1 MLGDTAMSETPEII
15 REEQITKV
23 SIVGIVT
30 NILLGVVK
38 IIFGFLTKS
47 IAITSDAV
55 NNLTD
60 SSSSLITIIGTKLA
74 ARKPDR
80 EHPFGYGRI
89 EYLTSIVIAVI
100 ILITGAEMFI
110 SSVKSIIHPETP
122 EYSIASIA
130 ILAIT
135 VVVKMVLGTYFQK
148 NGKAIDSD
156 ALVASG
162 ADAKNDALISL
173 ITIGTAVIFLLTKFS
188 LDGIAGAVI
197 SGFILKTGFE
207 ILKDT
212 LDKILGSRADSELA
226 EAIKA
231 DVRNTPGIL
240 GAHDLIIHNYGP
252 GKNTGSMN
260 VEIEHKTKLADL
272 YPLLHNLQNEIYA
285 KYHTYLVFG
294 VYSINKN
301 HPRYKKLIKL
311 IDSHVEGNEHF
322 LGYHGLDID
331 DSRKTIFC
339 DFVLDFD
346 IDRNEFKKDM
356 ENVLKEAYPDYT
368 IVITIDTEF
377 A

>member
-1 MLGDTAMSETPEII
+1 MPETIETT
-15 REEQITKV
+15 REKQITKV
-23 SIVGIVT
+23 SIVGIIT

-38 IIFGFLTKS
+38 IIFGVITKS

-60 SSSSLITIIGTKLA
+60 SSSSFITIIGTKLA
-74 ARKPDR
+74 GKKPDR

-100 ILITGAEMFI
+100 ILITGAEMFV
-110 SSVKSIIHPETP
+110 SSFKAIIHPETP

-135 VVVKMVLGTYFQK
+135 VVVKMILGTYFQK

-173 ITIGTAVIFLLTKFS
+173 ITIGSAVIFLLTKFS

-197 SGFILKTGFE
+197 SAFILKTGFE

-212 LDKILGSRADSELA
+212 LDKILGTRADSELA
-226 EAIKA
+226 EAIKE
-231 DVRNTPGIL
+231 DVRGTPGIL

-272 YPLLHNLQNEIYA
+272 YPLLHNLQNQIYA

-294 VYSINKN
+294 IYSINKN

-311 IDSHVEGNEHF
+311 LDGYLEENQHC

-331 DSRKTIFC
+331 DERKMIFC

-346 IDRNEFKKDM
+346 IDRQQFKKDTEKM
-356 ENVLKEAYPDYT
+356 LSEAYPDYT
-368 IVITIDTEF
+368 VIVTIDTEF